1 MFEYTFKG
9 SCRRNVSY
17 LLLGFWPCLT
27 HFLPVESNLSAFSC
41 QPLNLWCSAAF
52 GSSACVCLHLALAQ
66 TTLVKLPK
74 GLDTVRAVLG
84 SSYGV
89 CLQADLC
96 WLTVL
101 AVLGCLRA
109 STLQLLVVA
118 FLSLCLYFRDSGARQ
133 QPQVPLFQA
142 SMLTCDQVCFSAD
155 IQPDNIHILGCSGR
169 LDSDGGD
176 GLESDRSCRSF
187 LTEPRWKDWVWNCS
201 WVWNRAVNV
210 LFFF

>member
-9 SCRRNVSY
+9 SCRRNV
-17 LLLGFWPCLT
+17 CLT
-27 HFLPVESNLSAFSC
+27 FCWDFGHAWLTFCLWGNL
-41 QPLNLWCSAAF
+41 PLNLWCSAAF

-89 CLQADLC
+89 CLQAALC

-155 IQPDNIHILGCSGR
+155 IQPDNIHILGWSPWQWWWGR
-169 LDSDGGD
+169 FGIRSQLQELPNWAM
-176 GLESDRSCRSF
+176 LER
-187 LTEPRWKDWVWNCS
+187 LGVELQLGVK
-201 WVWNRAVNV
+201 
-210 LFFF
+210 